1 MRVIA
6 GKARGRRLQA
16 VPGDGTRPI
25 TDRAKEALFSI
36 LGADIHDAWV
46 LDLFAGTGG
55 VGIEA
60 LSRGAAGC
68 DFVEQAPAAVRTI
81 HHNLAQTGLAGDT
94 VRVLRRDVFQ
104 LLREPPREPY
114 HVVFLA
120 PPQYK
125 GLWLAT
131 LRALDA
137 APEWVTDDGLIV
149 VQIDPVEDTPVDL
162 EHFHAIDR
170 RTYSNVR
177 LIFFAPVDEA
187 GAGDDEADEAHGDAH
202 ARDDD
207 DGPIGLD
214 DLPTDADGVAWL
226 GEIYLSRPGGL
237 PRVGNGDDGD
247 DESDGDHGDHGDG
260 EPRGLW
266 GDDDAADLYSDRLD
280 DPDDD
285 PDDDPLAAFPP
296 DLTPPRVPNG
306 KPRPPGRG
314 SSPAP

>member
-16 VPGDGTRPI
+16 VPGQGTRPI

-36 LGADIHDAWV
+36 LGVDVNDAWV

-81 HHNLAQTGLAGDT
+81 HQNLEHTGLAGDT
-94 VRVLRRDVFQ
+94 ARVLRRDVFQ

-114 HVVFLA
+114 HIVFVA

-137 APEWVTDDGLIV
+137 VPEWVTDDGVIV
-149 VQIDPVEDTPVDL
+149 VQIDPVEDAPVTL
-162 EHFHAIDR
+162 EHFHEIDR

-177 LIFFAPVDEA
+177 LLFFVPAEVD
-187 GAGDDEADEAHGDAH
+187 GQ
-202 ARDDD
+202 DDD
-207 DGPIGLD
+207 ADDAAPEAPIGLD
-214 DLPTDADGVAWL
+214 DLPVDGDGVAWL
-226 GEIYLSRPGGL
+226 GEMYLTRPSGL
-237 PRVGNGDDGD
+237 PGDRPLDGPGEHAAP
-247 DESDGDHGDHGDG
+247 DE
-260 EPRGLW
+260 R
-266 GDDDAADLYSDRLD
+266 AAP
-280 DPDDD
+280 PDT
-285 PDDDPLAAFPP
+285 AFPP
-296 DLTPPRVPNG
+296 PFVPPRVPNG
-306 KPRPPGRG
+306 KPRAADAGPTP
-314 SSPAP
+314 